1 MENVKNKYNRQIKG
15 VLIDVYDILQAFPTG
30 NPALDHAV
38 KKALCP
44 GNRGHKSR
52 EQDFREIHASWKR
65 AMQLEG
71 FDLGD
76 LDDKVTIE
84 IELNGEALQQA
95 MSTVRR
101 HVESSL
107 EICPRKVHSR
117 IIEEIRAL
125 SAAQATLRDELNVHT
140 YILSGTLP
148 VPRERL
154 TRALRM
160 SSLSYLGSVRDP
172 HDEIASGRLPQALVT
187 LYDPSP
193 AKKELAIEHGIPII
207 SGDETRALVG
217 KLCRLLSMREKQDEL
232 EKASDRI
239 EAVLDSLPNMVA
251 LINAPV
257 DDGAPR
263 ADQPPVETTQELP

>member
-1 MENVKNKYNRQIKG
+1 MENVENKYNRRIKG

-44 GNRGHKSR
+44 GSRGHKSR
-52 EQDFREIHASWKR
+52 EQDFRDIHASWKR

-84 IELNGEALQQA
+84 IELNGEALQQIV
-95 MSTVRR
+95 SHTRQHDHGQVG
-101 HVESSL
+101 E
-107 EICPRKVHSR
+107 VHSR
-117 IIEEIRAL
+117 ICEEIRSL
-125 SAAQATLRDELNVHT
+125 SAAQASLRDELNVRT
-140 YILSGTLP
+140 YILSGDMP

-172 HDEIASGRLPQALVT
+172 HDEIAANRLPQALIA
-187 LYDPSP
+187 PHEPAP
-193 AKKELAIEHGIPII
+193 AKKALAVEHGIQVI
-207 SGDETRALVG
+207 SGDEAKELVS
-217 KLCRLLSMREKQDEL
+217 KLCKLLLMREKQDEL

-239 EAVLDSLPNMVA
+239 EAVLDALPSMVA
-251 LINAPV
+251 LLNSSV
-257 DDGAPR
+257 DDYVIPAIGS
-263 ADQPPVETTQELP
+263 TQEQTKELL